1 MDADDFEI
9 PPYPRAPEKGTRLA
23 TEDMVM
29 SIDNKIEK
37 LAKLG
42 LRPHPTML
50 GCRQELMAQ
59 LDGGGPYRLRMSS
72 GIF

>member
-9 PPYPRAPEKGTRLA
+9 LPFLHAPENGTLEA
-23 TEDMVM
+23 TENM
-29 SIDNKIEK
+29 IREIGAKIAK
-37 LAKLG
+37 LGKLG
-42 LRPHPTML
+42 LRPHEAML
-50 GCRQELMAQ
+50 GYRQELMAQ